1 MDKKIDWA
9 GTALMVAIL
18 LIMING
24 LIYVLSLIFPD
35 DIGVGQAHGFDIY
48 VWASFLFV
56 LGGYRGG
63 NVLMYEGWFSDDDY
77 EDVLPNKTITRLID
91 AILIGMLIVVFIS

>member
-24 LIYVLSLIFPD
+24 FIYVLSLTSPTANLH
-35 DIGVGQAHGFDIY
+35 IGESIDIY
-48 VWASFLFV
+48 IIASIMFV

-77 EDVLPNKTITRLID
+77 EDILPNKTISRIID
-91 AILIGMLIVVFIS
+91 GIIIGIVIVVLIS